1 MSTSEPPSRNQRP
14 RSPRR
19 LRAGAFVGSTM
30 LAIVVT
36 ACGGGAGAPVTSA
49 EPWGPNTVT
58 APDLVKELSGP
69 EKPVVVCTAPPF
81 LYETG
86 HIPGAVLHGPASS
99 PGAIDALTAWAQ
111 ALPRSTNLVIY
122 CGCCPLEHCPN
133 LRPAYKALK
142 DLGFT
147 RLRVLILPE
156 NFGADWAN
164 RGYPV
169 EK

>member
-1 MSTSEPPSRNQRP
+1 MTETQLPNSSRRLRITP
-14 RSPRR
+14 R
-19 LRAGAFVGSTM
+19 LRAGA
-30 LAIVVT
+30 LAGLAWLVV
-36 ACGGGAGAPVTSA
+36 AVASCGGDTVAPVTST

-58 APDLVKELSGP
+58 AAALVKELTGP
-69 EKPVVVCTAPPF
+69 DRPTVVCTAPPF
-81 LYETG
+81 LYQVG

-99 PGAIDALTAWAQ
+99 PGAIGELTAWAQ

-147 RLRVLILPE
+147 RLRVLTLPE
-156 NFGADWAN
+156 NFGTDWAN
-164 RGYPV
+164 LGYPV
-169 EK
+169 EQ